1 MVNSNTIFVEREFIM
16 KENPVIL
23 VVEDDN
29 AVRQG
34 VVDALSFAGYE
45 VISAADGRE
54 GMEKALRASYQL
66 LLLDLVMPHYSGFEV
81 LEALRKERPGQ
92 PVIILSARG
101 EEAERVKGLTMGAD
115 DYVVKPF
122 SVRELLARVDA
133 VLRRSSERMVG
144 DNSFQYDGG
153 EVDFSRRVI
162 QLADGDRKE
171 LSEREG
177 GLLKYLLS
185 NKGRAVAREE
195 LLQQVWRID
204 PKNIET
210 RTIDMHVAHLREK
223 LGEKGPDV
231 VVTVRGKGYMIG

>member
-1 MVNSNTIFVEREFIM
+1 
-16 KENPVIL
+16 ENPVIL
-23 VVEDDN
+23 VAEDDN

-122 SVRELLARVDA
+122 SVRELLARVNA

-231 VVTVRGKGYMIG
+231 VVTVRGKGYMIE